1 MIQPVERT
9 VRGVRSL
16 QTRRHR
22 LQEAPWDELAF
33 VRRIREAR
41 VRATWH
47 QLSVD
52 YREVSFHPV
61 IRHRG

>member
-16 QTRRHR
+16 QTGRHR
-22 LQEAPWDELAF
+22 LQEPPWEELAF
-33 VRRIREAR
+33 VRRIREVR
-41 VRATWH
+41 VRSTWH
-47 QLSVD
+47 QLAID